1 MLLIIFFLTSLFLIG
16 LGIYIHTRKAVWL
29 LSNFSQ
35 ERIQDKTG
43 MAKWAAMFLYLF
55 AGFFLA
61 FGFGIFKLQHTEYE
75 IVPVLIL
82 ILCILLLTISY
93 LVGGQRFLHKGF
105 KNKNSNGRI
114 DL

>member
-1 MLLIIFFLTSLFLIG
+1 MLLIIFSLTSLFLAG
-16 LGIYIHTRKAVWL
+16 MGIYIHTRKAVWL

-35 ERIQDKTG
+35 ERIQDKAG
-43 MAKWAAMFLYLF
+43 MAKWAAIFLYLF

-61 FGFGIFKLQHTEYE
+61 FGYGIFKLQHTNYE

-82 ILCILLLTISY
+82 IPSMLLLTISY
-93 LVGGQRFLHKGF
+93 LVGGQRFLLKGF
-105 KNKNSNGRI
+105 KNKNSNARI